1 VVGLG
6 DEHGGFH
13 AVGETAEVPVCLQGA
28 AERAEAVDEIL
39 DIDVE
44 VRGFDFKPGEKFPA
58 ELIGK
63 LGEFDEIAAMAGDVV
78 GDLGDDAGLVATAE
92 FED

>member
-6 DEHGGFH
+6 DEHGGAH
-13 AVGETAEVPVCLQGA
+13 AVGQAAEMPVRLQRA

-44 VRGFDFKPGEKFPA
+44 VGGFDFEAGEEFFA
-58 ELIGK
+58 ELV
-63 LGEFDEIAAMAGDVV
+63 GELVELDQVAAVAGDVV
-78 GDLGDDAGLVATAE
+78 GDLGDDARVGP
-92 FED
+92 DS